1 MLSVEAMPRVIQRAF
16 WLNDTHTLS
25 LSSQLESFSCVEI
38 ALLKR
43 QIRLRRMGM
52 GTKDDGN
59 SPL

>member
-1 MLSVEAMPRVIQRAF
+1 MPRVIQRAF